1 MTEENT
7 PESTAPNRGMPR
19 WIQVTVWTVLIALLL
34 VVFMG
39 LQRAQEGNVQTGA
52 ETDEFDFTMPLFEGY
67 YYEGA
72 QDVSLTELRG
82 KIVVLNFWASW
93 CVTCK
98 DEAVEFEEA
107 WRYYQPGGEVVFIGV
122 DYVDTEPEARG
133 YLERYDITYP
143 NGPDMGTKI
152 SQAFRIKGV
161 PETYFL
167 DRDGVVKHVQL
178 GPFRSTAQIMSIVDS
193 LLAE

>member
-1 MTEENT
+1 MTENIPENN
-7 PESTAPNRGMPR
+7 APKRGMPV
-19 WIQVTVWTVLIALLL
+19 WIQVTIWTVLVALL
-34 VVFMG
+34 VVIFVG
-39 LQRAQEGNVQTGA
+39 LQRAQEGNVQAGA
-52 ETDEFDFTMPLFEGY
+52 ETGNFEFTMPLFEGY
-67 YYEGA
+67 EHEGA
-72 QDVSLTELRG
+72 QEISLQELRG
-82 KIVVLNFWASW
+82 KVVVLNFWASW

-98 DEAVEFEEA
+98 DEAIELEEA
-107 WRYYQPGGEVVFIGV
+107 WRKYQPSGEVVFIGV

-143 NGPDMGTKI
+143 NGPDMGTQI

-178 GPFRSTAQIMSIVDS
+178 GPFQTTEQITAIIDN
-193 LLAE
+193 LLAQ

>member
-1 MTEENT
+1 
-7 PESTAPNRGMPR
+7 
-19 WIQVTVWTVLIALLL
+19 
-34 VVFMG
+34 
-39 LQRAQEGNVQTGA
+39 
-52 ETDEFDFTMPLFEGY
+52 
-67 YYEGA
+67 
-72 QDVSLTELRG
+72 
-82 KIVVLNFWASW
+82 VVLNFWASW

-98 DEAVEFEEA
+98 DEAVELEEA
-107 WRYYQPGGEVVFIGV
+107 WRSYQPDGEVVFIGV

-152 SQAFRIKGV
+152 SQAFRIQGV

-167 DRDGVVKHVQL
+167 DREGVVQYVQL
-178 GPFRSTAQIMSIVDS
+178 GPFRSTEQIMSIIDA

>member
-1 MTEENT
+1 MTENIPENT
-7 PESTAPNRGMPR
+7 TPKRGMPL
-19 WIQVTVWTVLIALLL
+19 WAQIAIWSVLVALLV

-39 LQRAQEGNVQTGA
+39 LQRAQEGNVQAGA
-52 ETDEFDFTMPLFEGY
+52 ETSEFDFTMPLFDGY
-67 YYEGA
+67 DYEGA
-72 QDVSLTELRG
+72 QEVSLTGLRG
-82 KIVVLNFWASW
+82 KVVVLNFWASW

-98 DEAVEFEEA
+98 DEAVELEEA
-107 WRYYQPGGEVVFIGV
+107 WRSYQPDGEVVFIGV

-152 SQAFRIKGV
+152 SQAFRIQGV

-167 DRDGVVKHVQL
+167 DREGVVQYVQL
-178 GPFRSTAQIMSIVDS
+178 GPFRSTEQIMSIIDA

>member
-1 MTEENT
+1 MNENT
-7 PESTAPNRGMPR
+7 SENTAPKRGMPL
-19 WIQVTVWTVLIALLL
+19 WAQITIWTVLVALLV

-39 LQRAQEGNVQTGA
+39 LQRAQEGNVQAGA
-52 ETDEFDFTMPLFEGY
+52 ETGEFDFTMPLFEGY
-67 YYEGA
+67 EHEGA
-72 QDVSLTELRG
+72 QEISLTDLRG
-82 KIVVLNFWASW
+82 KVVVLNFWASW

-98 DEAVEFEEA
+98 DEAVELEEA
-107 WRYYQPGGEVVFIGV
+107 WRKYAPSGEVVFIGV

-143 NGPDMGTKI
+143 NGPDMGTQI

-167 DRDGVVKHVQL
+167 DRDGVVQHVQL
-178 GPFRSTAQIMSIVDS
+178 GPFATTQQITAIIDN
-193 LLAE
+193 LLAQ